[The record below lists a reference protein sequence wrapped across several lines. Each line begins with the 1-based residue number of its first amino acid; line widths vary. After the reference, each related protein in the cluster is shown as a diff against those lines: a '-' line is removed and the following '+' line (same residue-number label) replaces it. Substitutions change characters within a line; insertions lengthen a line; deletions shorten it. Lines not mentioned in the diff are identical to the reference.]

1 MQHPEHVQFLNP
13 ATMPSVPGLSQIVKV
28 RGGQTIYIS
37 GQVPLDLEG
46 NLVGPGDFRAQA
58 QQVFENLKAAL
69 AAAGADFSHVVKI
82 GLYLTDINQL
92 PILREVR
99 DQHVNTRTPPA
110 STAVEVSKLF
120 RAGILVEVDAIA
132 SLPIV

>member
-1 MQHPEHVQFLNP
+1 MQHPEHIQFLNP
-13 ATMPSVPGLSQIVKV
+13 TTMPSIPGYSQIAKV
-28 RGGQTIYIS
+28 HGGQTIYIS
-37 GQVPLDLEG
+37 GQVALDLEG

-69 AAAGADFSHVVKI
+69 TEAGADFSHVVKL

-99 DQHVNTRTPPA
+99 NQYVNTQTPPA
-110 STAVEVSKLF
+110 STAVEVSRLF
-120 RAGILVEVDAIA
+120 REGILVEVDAIA
-132 SLPIV
+132 SLPEE

>member
-1 MQHPEHVQFLNP
+1 MQHPEHVQFLS
-13 ATMPSVPGLSQIVKV
+13 PSSLPSIPGYSQVAKV
-28 RGGQTIYIS
+28 QGGQTIYIS
-37 GQVPLDLEG
+37 GQVALDLEG

-69 AAAGADFSHVVKI
+69 AEAGADFSHVVKL
-82 GLYLTDINQL
+82 GVYLTDISQL

-99 DQHVNTRTPPA
+99 NQYVNTKTPPA

-120 RAGILVEVDAIA
+120 REGILV
-132 SLPIV
+132 